1 MSSSRSPAAVRAGS
15 ELLQRYRN
23 EKGRGDASGGGELH
37 NILFGGS
44 PERGEEGSF
53 IEQPPSPYDAS
64 AITNQV
70 SSYFICLHCM
80 IKWLLVLLIYQ

>member
-1 MSSSRSPAAVRAGS
+1 MSSSRSPSAVKAGS

-23 EKGRGDASGGGELH
+23 EKGRGEGVELH

-53 IEQPPSPYDAS
+53 IEQPPSPYNAS
-64 AITNQV
+64 AAMNQV
-70 SSYFICLHCM
+70 SFCFSCFILYERMASCTADS
-80 IKWLLVLLIYQ
+80 